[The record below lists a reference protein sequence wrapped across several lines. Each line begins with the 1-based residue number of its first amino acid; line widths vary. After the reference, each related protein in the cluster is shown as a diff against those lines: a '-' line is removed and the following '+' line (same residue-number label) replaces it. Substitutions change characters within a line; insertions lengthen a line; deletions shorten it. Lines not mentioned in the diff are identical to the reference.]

1 MKIES
6 KTLRYIILVVII
18 IFIFVM
24 ALVSKFCA
32 KSNKNS
38 SGIVLQP
45 SGTESVSATNF
56 NSIIKNKIFFPF
68 LSSDNLI
75 YYLSDKGIIFYN
87 FNPVSQ
93 EIKKIWPNEVLGV
106 YNVSYKKDASKAV
119 IQSTYPNV
127 NVSSIDFQ
135 NQKSYILSDKIQS
148 TVWANDKIIYH
159 YLDTNSKI
167 NNISM
172 SDPDGKNWQEI
183 VAIDLN
189 RPKLIISPD
198 AQEVLLI
205 PTPVAERDDERVE
218 NIYLLN
224 INTKNISQLTTDGYI
239 PDASWSPNGG
249 KILYYQWDKNVVK
262 LTLGIMDKTTKE
274 KKDLGIQTNL
284 NEAIWLD
291 DQRII
296 VAVPQ
301 TDSDTSA
308 VNVTKYEFYIVDVN
322 TNATTKLQ
330 LPSPGYVEDAK
341 NMMYDG
347 KDKIL
352 YFTSNDVLYKITLQ

>member
-6 KTLRYIILVVII
+6 KTLRYIILVIII

-24 ALVSKFCA
+24 ALISRFCA
-32 KSNKNS
+32 KDN
-38 SGIVLQP
+38 G
-45 SGTESVSATNF
+45 SANRILSEPAATQTVNAISYG
-56 NSIIKNKIFFPF
+56 SIIKNKIFFPF
-68 LSSDNLI
+68 LSSDNLV

-93 EIKKIWPNEVLGV
+93 EIKKIWPNEVLGA
-106 YNVSYKKDASKAV
+106 YNVVFKKDASKAV

-135 NQKSYILSDKIQS
+135 NQKSYTLSDKIQS
-148 TVWANDKIIYH
+148 LVWANDKIIYH
-159 YLDTNSKI
+159 YLDANNKI
-167 NNISM
+167 NNISI
-172 SDPDGKNWQEI
+172 SDPDGSNWQEI

-189 RPKLIISPD
+189 RPKLIVSPD
-198 AQEVLLI
+198 TQEVLLI

-239 PDASWSPNGG
+239 PDASWSPNGS

-262 LTLGIMDKTTKE
+262 LTLGIMDKATKE

-284 NEAIWLD
+284 NEAIWQD
-291 DQRII
+291 DQHVI

-301 TDSDTSA
+301 TNSDTNA
-308 VNVTKYEFYIVDVN
+308 VGVVNYEFYIVDIN
-322 TNATTKLQ
+322 SNITTKLQ
-330 LPSPGYVEDAK
+330 LPSPGYIEDVK
-341 NMMYDG
+341 NMMYDS

-352 YFTSNDVLYKITLQ
+352 YFTSKDMLYKITIK